1 VENEQ
6 NANAPLG
13 DDTGLAT
20 QTTTEVAPVVDQG
33 QAGDTKTGDG
43 QAQAPKPDTTEER
56 FLTLD
61 DVPENLRE
69 HVAGLV
75 TKKEREM
82 QAAFTKKTQ
91 AIAKERNKI
100 EAYNAFEANPI
111 DTLSRVAQNLG
122 YQLTRADQ
130 GQQMQQ
136 QKPGQQYGQQLG
148 PDWQPDSWDQV
159 MELAESRAE
168 QRILQKLQPVL
179 APLMQNV
186 EKIRSDTI
194 ESQLEKIDPNWK
206 IYEDEI
212 KESLKM
218 APNLIQT
225 PQGIA
230 KLYRMSVPEDVLTS
244 RATQT
249 ALHKFAASAKSAA
262 VGSKSQTTKTTVE
275 SKVESFN
282 DAVQA
287 AKRQLGQI

>member
-1 VENEQ
+1 MENEQ
-6 NANAPLG
+6 NASAPVA
-13 DDTGLAT
+13 DTGLADQV
-20 QTTTEVAPVVDQG
+20 QTDAPVVDQG
-33 QAGDTKTGDG
+33 QAGDTKTGEG
-43 QAQAPKPDTTEER
+43 QAKAPAPDTTER

-61 DVPENLRE
+61 DIPDNLRE
-69 HVAGLV
+69 HVSGLL

-111 DTLSRVAQNLG
+111 DTLTRVAQNLG

-130 GQQMQQ
+130 GQQTQQ
-136 QKPGQQYGQQLG
+136 RPGQQPGQQLG

-194 ESQLEKIDPNWK
+194 EQQLEKIDPNWR

-212 KESLKM
+212 KESMKM
-218 APNLIQT
+218 APNLIQS
-225 PQGIA
+225 PQGIS
-230 KLYRMSVPEDVLTS
+230 KLYRMSIPEDVLTS

-262 VGSKSQTTKTTVE
+262 VGSKSQTTKTTPQAKGE
-275 SKVESFN
+275 TFD
-282 DAVQA
+282 DAVQQ
-287 AKRQLGQI
+287 AKRDLGWA

>member
-1 VENEQ
+1 VENDQ
-6 NANAPLG
+6 NVNAPLG
-13 DDTGLAT
+13 DDTGLAAQP
-20 QTTTEVAPVVDQG
+20 QTDAAPVVDQG

-43 QAQAPKPDTTEER
+43 QAQAPKPDTEER

-122 YQLTRADQ
+122 YTLSRADQ
-130 GQQMQQ
+130 GQQIQQ
-136 QKPGQQYGQQLG
+136 RPGQQAGQQLG

-194 ESQLEKIDPNWK
+194 EQQLEKIDPNWK

-218 APNLIQT
+218 APNLIQS

-282 DAVQA
+282 DAVLA